1 MGWGGRSQA
10 GARKKGRRRPD
21 IGVGGTGAAVLC
33 QVAVR
38 GEVWNR
44 MERDVVVDLIRA
56 LGGACEWAAPAAL
69 DA

>member
-1 MGWGGRSQA
+1 MVA
-10 GARKKGRRRPD
+10 
-21 IGVGGTGAAVLC
+21 VVLC
-33 QVAVR
+33 RVAVR

-44 MERDVVVDLIRA
+44 MERDGVVDLMRA